1 MESGGL
7 TACTQYLGCEDV
19 FVELEVAEVGVDHIV
34 RQRQQL
40 FLLKE
45 VYAERGPL

>member
-1 MESGGL
+1 MASL
-7 TACTQYLGCEDV
+7 PRTQYLGCEDV

-34 RQRQQL
+34 CKCQQL

-45 VYAERGPL
+45 VDAERRPL